1 MTWSGGCARVN
12 NILGTSRGIGDSY
25 LKRCVIP
32 NPEVR
37 AQELRP
43 GDDFVV
49 VATDGLWDVLSTSEV
64 RPKPLRAPPAPG
76 PLKGTCRAPAGTA
89 DGGGWVGGW
98 RNGEVA
104 AMVV

>member
-1 MTWSGGCARVN
+1 MN

-64 RPKPLRAPPAPG
+64 RPKPLRPTPPPAPAPS

-89 DGGGWVGGW
+89 EGGGWWVGGGMGKW
-98 RNGEVA
+98 RRW
-104 AMVV
+104 